1 MSHSSISSQAIP
13 RIGARPA
20 HIRRPAARRD
30 LPWIFEYSGLWPHP
44 VSLVDA
50 LSATY
55 GHLEFARLQGSYG
68 WVIRN
73 DQAKNREALGISTL
87 GDYLRL
93 FRQPNGPKLPYL
105 MHLSVNRHLR
115 RLRSHFV
122 LPPEFTP
129 NWADLPGLDR
139 ISGPELF
146 IGQRG
151 TGFGPVHV
159 DHVAVHVGFIQLE
172 GEKEFLL
179 FPPEDGPY
187 LYRYG
192 GAQFPWQLRN
202 SAVYNL
208 KPAALDRFPLL
219 RRTHPVSLVLKAG
232 QALFMPANWWHTTMN
247 HSNTVSYSIRIV
259 NHTNV
264 LRTVAE
270 YAAGLPR
277 LVSRLGARVWP
288 A

>member
-1 MSHSSISSQAIP
+1 MRLDSISSHSITKVGTLSA
-13 RIGARPA
+13 G
-20 HIRRPAARRD
+20 IRHRAARQE
-30 LPWIFEYSGLWPHP
+30 LPWVFEYSGLWPHP
-44 VSLVDA
+44 VSLLDT

-68 WVIRN
+68 RVIRN
-73 DQAKNREALGISTL
+73 DQVKNREALGISTL
-87 GDYLRL
+87 REYLQL
-93 FRQPNGPKLPYL
+93 FRQQNAPKLPYL

-159 DHVAVHVGFIQLE
+159 DHVAVHVGFIQLA

-179 FPPEDGPY
+179 FPPEDGPN
-187 LYRYG
+187 LYRYA

-202 SAVYNL
+202 SRVYNVE
-208 KPAALDRFPLL
+208 PASLDRLALL

-259 NHTNV
+259 NRTNV
-264 LRTVAE
+264 LRTLAE

-277 LVSRLGARVWP
+277 LLSRL
-288 A
+288 